1 LNFQGADGL
10 KDNWAVMADGFFA
23 GEGSGTSKGSGY
35 LLSGGFGHYRPIGTR
50 FVWDTYGILGYGHVE
65 NHFAGRDVSSSL
77 VRYGVQPSFG
87 FQSKFFDTAIGAR
100 LVGLR
105 YFSANGD
112 PIEVQYLKDAGTQ
125 YLFEPALTVRVGYD
139 VVKVQAQFGHSYNL
153 TNRNFRQDRD
163 IASLGIVYTF
173 GRN

>member
-1 LNFQGADGL
+1 
-10 KDNWAVMADGFFA
+10 
-23 GEGSGTSKGSGY
+23 
-35 LLSGGFGHYRPIGTR
+35 
-50 FVWDTYGILGYGHVE
+50 
-65 NHFAGRDVSSSL
+65 
-77 VRYGVQPSFG
+77 
-87 FQSKFFDTAIGAR
+87 
-100 LVGLR
+100 
-105 YFSANGD
+105 
-112 PIEVQYLKDAGTQ
+112 VQYLKDAGTQ